1 MAEALPPDVSAT
13 LHALLTGA
21 DPVSS
26 ALRPQIPHARVVGRC
41 GCGCA
46 TVDLGVDRTSVSPAS
61 GQDSGL
67 AVDAGYV
74 VPEYA
79 GVVVITEDGY
89 LSLLEIYSATGEPVT
104 TWPDTRFLE
113 R

>member
-1 MAEALPPDVSAT
+1 M
-13 LHALLTGA
+13 
-21 DPVSS
+21 
-26 ALRPQIPHARVVGRC
+26 
-41 GCGCA
+41 
-46 TVDLGVDRTSVSPAS
+46 DRTSVSPAS

-89 LSLLEIYSATGEPVT
+89 LSLLETATGEPVT
-104 TWPDTRFLE
+104 TWPDPRFLE